1 MSQLKLVRNFLCL
14 VLLWLPTLFTRAA
27 GSECSSS
34 SFDQFWPSV
43 TEVYEAEIHVG
54 HKIDSNNFVFI
65 PSNALAK
72 QRKEQS
78 LNHFENFL
86 VEFPVFCKL
95 KAMKDTSLNR
105 QLFAML
111 IHELGSL
118 EYALRTNKI
127 SDEYLVKMAFLNP
140 HFTAHLIGHMRQQ
153 SDSLL
158 TMEVTDEYLPYFHW
172 IEIAL
177 AYKPQSESR
186 YYKAFGDLLKLINGG
201 TDKKELETFINSIS
215 ENPQEWISSQS
226 MNIGF
231 GVLLGW
237 VTLFIFLSI

>member
-1 MSQLKLVRNFLCL
+1 MSGLKLVRSLL
-14 VLLWLPTLFTRAA
+14 WLLLLWLPTLFTRAA

-43 TEVYEAEIHVG
+43 IKMYEAEIYVVHE
-54 HKIDSNNFVFI
+54 IDSNNFVFI
-65 PSNALAK
+65 PSSASAK

-78 LNHFENFL
+78 FNHFENFL

-127 SDEYLVKMAFLNP
+127 SAEYLVKMAFLSP
-140 HFTAHLIGHMRQQ
+140 HFTTNLIGHIRQK
-153 SDSLL
+153 SDILS
-158 TMEVTDEYLPYFHW
+158 TMEVMDEHLPYFYR
-172 IEIAL
+172 IKLAL
-177 AYKPQSESR
+177 AYKPQSELR
-186 YYKAFGDLLKLINGG
+186 YYKAFGNLLELINDG

-237 VTLFIFLSI
+237 VTLFIFLSR